1 MAAIFH
7 AIFGC
12 CCGERDK
19 SDPQDRRPLLNAY
32 ESRQGADDPH
42 GPHFAL
48 PGEEDERTLDL
59 NQKVADIVSNGSRRM
74 LTPALSRPNAG
85 VYSPVLGAASTSQAN
100 ITGARTPHT
109 QRSQPE
115 SRHSSQ
121 SSRHSS
127 YKQHQPSL
135 LPHAE
140 LEGAPLEVDTASA
153 LDALNTSFSLAS
165 QGGNKP
171 RQEHANYGSIAY
183 GGPLGATATSRR
195 FQIHVRGRPPSRKG
209 NSENDNTAQPQSRAN
224 GVQPFAEPT
233 AHEVKQQRPTP
244 EASPIFAKDENS
256 PTTSSPLRIN
266 QASNEGS
273 SSAERGPDVD
283 EKRKVHFEIPP
294 GDVILRYD

>member
-1 MAAIFH
+1 VLLPLAC
-7 AIFGC
+7 GC
-12 CCGERDK
+12 ADDNAG
-19 SDPQDRRPLLNAY
+19 RRP
-32 ESRQGADDPH
+32 SS
-42 GPHFAL
+42 AL

-59 NQKVADIVSNGSRRM
+59 NQKVADIVSNGSRYVFSAFRGHFGDRRHSGPLRMSSSPALTVLASSRRM

-233 AHEVKQQRPTP
+233 AHEVHCPT
-244 EASPIFAKDENS
+244 SPDLC
-256 PTTSSPLRIN
+256 T
-266 QASNEGS
+266 
-273 SSAERGPDVD
+273 
-283 EKRKVHFEIPP
+283 
-294 GDVILRYD
+294 